1 MKTGNIYKI
10 ISDYDSSNYF
20 FITTVQAI
28 DELVDRY
35 LECGENNRMYLLNL
49 LDEYGIGY
57 IISYPEDY
65 NVVTDYAET
74 EE

>member
-10 ISDYDSSNYF
+10 ASDYDSSNYF
-20 FITTVQAI
+20 FITTIQAI
-28 DELVDRY
+28 DELLDKY

-49 LDEYGIGY
+49 LDEYGVGY

-65 NVVTDYAET
+65 RVITDYAEAD
-74 EE
+74 